1 VSGPGEHEPDLQVL
15 LFSPV
20 RGADPPS
27 GDVAYTESLVADPPP
42 GVRYTTYAEAIADGR
57 VHVRGRRPRHG
68 RFGAVDAAILVARG
82 GEVALRRAG
91 VMYREPI
98 WYVSFEPG
106 AFDVVHQHL
115 FAVRQVGRR
124 VPVVS
129 SAGYPLS
136 VLYANR
142 DRWSPRHLQVATAL
156 ARASDRVLD
165 VHDPW
170 IRGGRGNVMT
180 VYTAHFRDYLVAQ
193 GADADAVAVC
203 STALADADIPARR
216 SDGST
221 IGFVG
226 RDFELKGGPEA
237 VAAFGQLRRR
247 RPELR
252 LRLISSSSAVVSAV
266 GGDGIDAVTG
276 ASSIEVVRDHLPEI
290 DVLVL
295 PTRSDC
301 GAPYALLEALR
312 AGIPV
317 VTSTSPWLDERLAPP
332 AVLRADGRD
341 PAALAAAIDRLL
353 SPDQRDIARA
363 AARSLWS
370 DQFST
375 AVLGRQLL
383 AAYRRVAPR

>member
-1 VSGPGEHEPDLQVL
+1 VSPSGAPEPDLDVL

-20 RGADPPS
+20 RGVDPPS

-42 GVRYTTYAEAIADGR
+42 GVRYTSYVDAIDDGR
-57 VHVRGRRPRHG
+57 VQVRGRRPRHG
-68 RFGAVDAAILVARG
+68 RFGGADAAILTARA

-98 WYVSFEPG
+98 WYVTIEPG
-106 AFDVVHQHL
+106 AFDVVHQHV
-115 FAVRQVGRR
+115 FAVRQVGHR

-129 SAGYPLS
+129 SAGYPLP

-142 DRWSPRHLQVATAL
+142 DHWSRRRLQVATAL
-156 ARASDRVLD
+156 ARGSDRMLD

-170 IRGGRGNVMT
+170 IRGAQGNVMT
-180 VYTAHFRDYLVAQ
+180 VYTEHFRDYLVAS
-193 GADADAVAVC
+193 GADARDIEVC
-203 STALADADIPARR
+203 STALADVDIPPRR
-216 SDGST
+216 SDGAT

-226 RDFELKGGPEA
+226 RDFVLKGGPEA
-237 VAAFGQLRRR
+237 VAAFGQLRRE

-252 LRLISSSSAVVSAV
+252 MRLITSRSAVVSAAV
-266 GGDGIDAVTG
+266 GDGMDVVTE
-276 ASSIEVVRDHLPEI
+276 ATSVEVVRDHLPEI

-301 GAPYALLEALR
+301 GAPYAVLEALR

-317 VTSTSPWLDERLAPP
+317 VTSTSPWLDERLVPP
-332 AVLRADGRD
+332 AVVRGDGRD
-341 PAALAAAIDRLL
+341 PSALAAAIERLL
-353 SPDQRDIARA
+353 EPAHLEAARA
-363 AARSLWS
+363 AARSLWA

-383 AAYRRVAPR
+383 AAYRRVATR